1 MARKNHLIVDSG
13 CTLDN
18 ERWSLSAC
26 GLNEDSEVSWD
37 GTHKRDLVSCKR
49 CQAKMSKPK
58 PAPEPFHKE
67 RPILFNSAMVRAILS
82 GQKTVTRRPIKGNQ
96 VPSRSKSDSPE
107 HQWIAVVQDHPRW
120 GFAAFGA
127 TEEEC
132 AAELAMYGGCPY
144 GRHGDRLWVR
154 ETWGVISHTWN
165 EHGDMVDW
173 VPDRPATAIRE
184 LPFGRGYYSGH
195 VIYAA
200 DGPNEWAGD
209 DDGGGEPRSAWHPSI
224 HMPRAASRILLEIT
238 DVRVERLQDI
248 SEEQARAEG
257 IVGVPF
263 RPDDG
268 FPICTGYMV
277 GPDDG
282 KSVLETTAAK
292 AFAKLWQSTGGDWDT
307 NPWVWVVEF
316 RRVQP

>member
-13 CTLDN
+13 CTQDN

-37 GTHKRDLVSCKR
+37 GTRKRDLVSCKR
-49 CQAKMSKPK
+49 CLAKMSKPK

-127 TEEEC
+127 TEQEC

-144 GRHGDRLWVR
+144 GQRGDRLWVR
-154 ETWGVISHTWN
+154 EA
-165 EHGDMVDW
+165 W
-173 VPDRPATAIRE
+173 VADAQVNAVAPRDLSQGEPI
-184 LPFGRGYYSGH
+184 LYP
-195 VIYAA
+195 A
-200 DGPNEWAGD
+200 DGAARQTGCAMIVPGKV
-209 DDGGGEPRSAWHPSI
+209 RPSI
-224 HMPRAASRILLEIT
+224 HMPRWACRILLEIT
-238 DVRVERLQDI
+238 DVRVERLQEI
-248 SEEQARAEG
+248 TPSQCIAEG
-257 IVGVPF
+257 AWRIEEKEQGRGHEAV
-263 RPDDG
+263 
-268 FPICTGYMV
+268 
-277 GPDDG
+277 
-282 KSVLETTAAK
+282 AA
-292 AFAKLWQSTGGDWDT
+292 FQDLWQSTGGDWDA